1 MSLRFKLLL
10 IALSTL
16 ALPLAGWLFV
26 RQMEELLRHGQEQ
39 TLIASARALAR
50 SLGAIESELPPP
62 GAALYVHAAN
72 ERIAVD
78 GFSDDWAAMLPY
90 AQNVGASSDAQKLK
104 LLLCENSEWLY
115 LLAIARDT
123 TRDRADARDE
133 SALRRDHLTLTLGRG
148 DASRRYLLA
157 SAAPGSFDAR
167 TLDDDTDGG
176 DLPVHLSGALQEDSS
191 GYRIELRLPRAQ
203 APDRLALALYDSAAP
218 GNETVEPR
226 RLLTPSALLSEK
238 LAQFAPDAMRARLL
252 SSEGW
257 VIAESGRLE
266 PGKSEEDI
274 AAGPARRRWFENIV
288 YRSLI
293 APGMSG
299 SDEFATSLPRLNAPE
314 VWQALSGIAATAWHP
329 APTEDQV
336 VLAAAVPLR
345 SAPVSALPAEVPLT
359 PPSAPQTV
367 PPSPAARARDY
378 GQSETSLTPPSA
390 AQTVPPSPAA
400 RARDDGGQPAAANFS
415 MGEVRGALLLEQAGD
430 ALPLL
435 TNRALL
441 LLIGASLFALLL
453 AGGILFA
460 FASVLGLRIR
470 RLRNAAERAL
480 RAGGQVDTAV
490 LPLIGARD
498 ELGDL
503 ARSFARLL
511 DEVNAYTDYLRTL
524 ASKLSHELQ
533 TPLAIVKSSLDN
545 LDHQAVPPEARTYLA
560 RARDGAERLGA
571 IVRAM
576 SEASRME
583 RAIVGVEGED
593 FDLAAV
599 LRGCVEAYGPL
610 AAPRRVDG
618 DIPAAPMIM
627 HGAPELI
634 AQALDKLF
642 DNARSFA
649 PDDGWIRLS
658 LRAGA
663 DGAEIRVANSGP
675 LLPPAMQERLFDSL
689 VSVRPS
695 APVRP
700 LPAVDGLAG
709 TSAPVRRSGEAR
721 ADAPH
726 LGLGL
731 YVVRM
736 IADLHRGEARARN
749 LADGSGVEFT
759 IVLRGMPRRPL
770 AGAA

>member
-1 MSLRFKLLL
+1 
-10 IALSTL
+10 
-16 ALPLAGWLFV
+16 
-26 RQMEELLRHGQEQ
+26 
-39 TLIASARALAR
+39 
-50 SLGAIESELPPP
+50 
-62 GAALYVHAAN
+62 
-72 ERIAVD
+72 
-78 GFSDDWAAMLPY
+78 
-90 AQNVGASSDAQKLK
+90 
-104 LLLCENSEWLY
+104 
-115 LLAIARDT
+115 
-123 TRDRADARDE
+123 
-133 SALRRDHLTLTLGRG
+133 
-148 DASRRYLLA
+148 
-157 SAAPGSFDAR
+157 
-167 TLDDDTDGG
+167 
-176 DLPVHLSGALQEDSS
+176 
-191 GYRIELRLPRAQ
+191 
-203 APDRLALALYDSAAP
+203 
-218 GNETVEPR
+218 
-226 RLLTPSALLSEK
+226 
-238 LAQFAPDAMRARLL
+238 
-252 SSEGW
+252 
-257 VIAESGRLE
+257 
-266 PGKSEEDI
+266 
-274 AAGPARRRWFENIV
+274 
-288 YRSLI
+288 
-293 APGMSG
+293 
-299 SDEFATSLPRLNAPE
+299 
-314 VWQALSGIAATAWHP
+314 
-329 APTEDQV
+329 
-336 VLAAAVPLR
+336 
-345 SAPVSALPAEVPLT
+345 
-359 PPSAPQTV
+359 
-367 PPSPAARARDY
+367 
-378 GQSETSLTPPSA
+378 
-390 AQTVPPSPAA
+390 
-400 RARDDGGQPAAANFS
+400 

-460 FASVLGLRIR
+460 FASALGLRIR

-545 LDHQAVPPEARTYLA
+545 LDHQAVPAEARTYLA

-583 RAIVGVEGED
+583 RAIIGVEGED

-599 LRGCVEAYGPL
+599 LRGCVEAYAAL

-618 DIPAAPMIM
+618 DIPAAPVVM

-649 PDDGWIRLS
+649 PEDGWIRLS
-658 LRAGA
+658 LQTSS

-695 APVRP
+695 APARP
-700 LPAVDGLAG
+700 LSAIHGLPDTGA
-709 TSAPVRRSGEAR
+709 SARRSGEAR

-749 LADGSGVEFT
+749 LTDGSGVEFT
-759 IVLRGMPRRPL
+759 LVLRGMPRRPL
-770 AGAA
+770 AGTA